1 MIEENEIWVAHS
13 SGGGGYGD
21 PLKRNPEAV
30 LESIF
35 EGLLT
40 VECAA
45 EVYGVVINKATMTID
60 WSKTEARREQ
70 IAAERG
76 PLEVVVPTTRGPPTG
91 FRSGSAT
98 ATNI

>member
-1 MIEENEIWVAHS
+1 MAHS

-21 PLKRNPEAV
+21 PLKRDPEAV

-60 WSKTEARREQ
+60 WNKTEARREKM
-70 IAAERG
+70 AAERG
-76 PLEVVVPTTRGPPTG
+76 PLEVVVPTTPGASDWVENRLRDGDEYLIDPQ
-91 FRSGSAT
+91 
-98 ATNI
+98 